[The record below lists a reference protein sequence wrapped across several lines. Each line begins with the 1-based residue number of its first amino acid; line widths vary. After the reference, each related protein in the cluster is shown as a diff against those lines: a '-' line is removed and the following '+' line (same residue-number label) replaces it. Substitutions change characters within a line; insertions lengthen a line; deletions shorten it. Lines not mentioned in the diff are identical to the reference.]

1 MPNNYSSPFVPE
13 QYRDI
18 AADDIAKQ
26 MGIMPNANYQ
36 YTPGNL
42 STGDRRQLQANLL
55 AGHLQGGLQYDPQ
68 TDLSKYRAVH
78 KVGHT
83 GIGDRIGHAL
93 SQGAQRAWS
102 GFTDRRARTNLWPLF
117 AAAAAG
123 GAFSSGAAGGSG
135 VGSAVAPGASAATVD
150 PFLTNAGLGTGWT
163 SIGGTSAFP
172 TTAGIGAGAAPT
184 TISPGLAGAP
194 AGATGTPWYNTFGG
208 QTALNT
214 GFNML
219 GGWLQNRAISSAQQQ
234 SQQQIADR
242 IRQALAAL
250 SPEQIMA
257 LAQQFLPQMAAQ
269 MSGAGQTAIQAV
281 REQAARTGQLE
292 GPRALS
298 FEAGTRAKLA
308 SDVQQRAFEAAF
320 NTAGAQAGAITGAP
334 YTPIQPQTG
343 FADAITNSINQAYMA
358 RALSQRPQY
367 PTGVPYQWPGQ
378 FGGPY

>member
-1 MPNNYSSPFVPE
+1 M
-13 QYRDI
+13 
-18 AADDIAKQ
+18 A
-26 MGIMPNANYQ
+26 
-36 YTPGNL
+36 T
-42 STGDRRQLQANLL
+42 QA
-55 AGHLQGGLQYDPQ
+55 
-68 TDLSKYRAVH
+68 
-78 KVGHT
+78 
-83 GIGDRIGHAL
+83 
-93 SQGAQRAWS
+93 
-102 GFTDRRARTNLWPLF
+102 
-117 AAAAAG
+117 
-123 GAFSSGAAGGSG
+123 G
-135 VGSAVAPGASAATVD
+135 V
-150 PFLTNAGLGTGWT
+150 
-163 SIGGTSAFP
+163 
-172 TTAGIGAGAAPT
+172 
-184 TISPGLAGAP
+184 
-194 AGATGTPWYNTFGG
+194 PWYNSFLG

-214 GFNML
+214 GFNLL
-219 GGWLQNRAISSAQQQ
+219 GGWLNNRAIGNAQQQ

-320 NTAGAQAGAITGAP
+320 NTAGAQASAITGAP

-343 FADAITNSINQAYMA
+343 IADAITNSINQAYMA